1 MYFTYCVMCIILTIK
16 PGNNANS
23 QDGIDD
29 GSGVIQQV
37 STIQNT
43 QIVSNYN
50 LKNILKLQNK
60 NVYQVSGPFVIVFHS
75 DGNPGAIRQENN
87 QLTGNNV
94 NQNARNELGFA
105 LDYKITSNCNPIDF
119 VTPPSQ
125 Q

>member
-1 MYFTYCVMCIILTIK
+1 MYFTYCIMFIISTLK
-16 PGNNANS
+16 LGNNANS

-37 STIQNT
+37 SMIQNM
-43 QIVSNYN
+43 QIVSNSN
-50 LKNILKLQNK
+50 SKNILRLQR